1 MCKIT
6 ADALG
11 ISKSD
16 IVVAST
22 GVIGQPID
30 LEPIKNGMAKLVSG
44 LNKDGSDSA
53 ANAIM
58 TTDTVKKEFACEFSL
73 GGKKCRIGA
82 ISKGSGMIHP
92 NMATMLAFITT
103 DADISAEMLKNHFSR
118 WLKTALICSP

>member
-1 MCKIT
+1 MQNNRGRT
-6 ADALG
+6 RHF
-11 ISKSD
+11 KSD

-30 LEPIKNGMAKLVSG
+30 LEPIKNGMSKLVSG

-73 GGKKCRIGA
+73 GGKNA
-82 ISKGSGMIHP
+82 V
-92 NMATMLAFITT
+92 
-103 DADISAEMLKNHFSR
+103 
-118 WLKTALICSP
+118 

>member
-58 TTDTVKKEFACEFSL
+58 TTDTVKKEFACEFL
-73 GGKKCRIGA
+73 
-82 ISKGSGMIHP
+82 
-92 NMATMLAFITT
+92 
-103 DADISAEMLKNHFSR
+103 SAAKN
-118 WLKTALICSP
+118 AV